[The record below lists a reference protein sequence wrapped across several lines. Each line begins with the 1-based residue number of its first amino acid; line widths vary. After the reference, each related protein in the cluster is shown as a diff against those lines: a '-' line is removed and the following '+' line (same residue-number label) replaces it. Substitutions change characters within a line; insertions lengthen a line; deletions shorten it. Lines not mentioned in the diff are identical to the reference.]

1 MLSAMLTE
9 RGLFLRWLVHSLCL
23 KFNIV
28 VRILGSIK
36 EAEDQ
41 GIHLL
46 KIIIIN

>member
-36 EAEDQ
+36 EEDQ